1 MNGKTSFE
9 RLERLPA
16 KLLHGGDYNPEQW
29 LDRPDIL
36 KQDIDYMKAAHINVV
51 TLGVFS
57 WSVYEPEE
65 GEYYFEWLDA
75 IMDRLYE
82 NGIYVIL
89 ATPSGARPA
98 WLDEKYPEVMRVNEY
113 GLRNTH
119 GIRHN
124 HCMSSPIYRRKVTEM
139 NE

>member
-1 MNGKTSFE
+1 MNGKNSFE

-57 WSVYEPEE
+57 WS
-65 GEYYFEWLDA
+65 
-75 IMDRLYE
+75 DRKS
-82 NGIYVIL
+82 V
-89 ATPSGARPA
+89 
-98 WLDEKYPEVMRVNEY
+98 V
-113 GLRNTH
+113 
-119 GIRHN
+119 
-124 HCMSSPIYRRKVTEM
+124 
-139 NE
+139 